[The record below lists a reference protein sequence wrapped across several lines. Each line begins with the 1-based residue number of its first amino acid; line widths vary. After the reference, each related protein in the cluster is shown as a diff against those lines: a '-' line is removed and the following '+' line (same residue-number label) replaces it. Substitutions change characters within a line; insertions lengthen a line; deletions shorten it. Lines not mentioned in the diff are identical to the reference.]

1 MMIEVSTAEVLDKL
15 SILRIKLEFITQ
27 PEKIDNIRK
36 EHNHISEQCQ
46 TILQNKDI
54 AELYKQLLNTNK
66 TLWRIEDGIRFK
78 EKEKA
83 FDENFIQLARKV
95 YQTNDQRSEIKKRI
109 NTLTESNFTEEKS
122 YTEY

>member
-27 PEKIDNIRK
+27 SEKIDNIRK

-46 TILQNKDI
+46 TILQSKDI

-66 TLWRIEDGIRFK
+66 TLWRIEDAIRLK
-78 EKEKA
+78 EKEKD
-83 FDENFIQLARKV
+83 FNENFVQLARKV

-109 NTLTESNFTEEKS
+109 NSLTKSNFTEEKS

>member
-27 PEKIDNIRK
+27 PEKTDNIRK

-46 TILQNKDI
+46 SILYNKNI
-54 AELYKQLLNTNK
+54 AELYRELLHTNK
-66 TLWRIEDGIRFK
+66 TLWRIEDEIRFK
-78 EKEKA
+78 EKEKI

-95 YQTNDQRSEIKKRI
+95 YQTNDKRSEIKNKI
-109 NTLTESNFTEEKS
+109 NILTKSNFIEEKS
-122 YTEY
+122 YTQY